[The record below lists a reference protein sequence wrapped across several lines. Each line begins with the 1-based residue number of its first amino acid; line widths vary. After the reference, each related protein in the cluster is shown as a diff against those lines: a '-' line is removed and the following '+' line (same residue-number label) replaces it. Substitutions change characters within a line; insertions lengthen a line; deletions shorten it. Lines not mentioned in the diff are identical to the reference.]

1 MQFENQG
8 SEKKLKTNNSL
19 NVSQKSL
26 SSKNLQ
32 NNLGFY
38 NIENQ
43 NQKLIGSYLINS
55 KGQEVIMPQFKKLE
69 EFEDL
74 RPKAIKKILQDPFEL
89 RMVLLKNELEDDYPQ
104 EQTNSIIHK
113 HSNISE
119 STFMHQLLIQ
129 EQLKEVTCQFQNDYF
144 VQFLEKP
151 KKDDYKK
158 RAEILAKVYMK
169 NNLQQER
176 HKVEEELKIVQQF
189 TEENDEQ
196 DRSMNLIIHKNLTGF
211 YQRQESIEQDNNEQT
226 QEIIQRID
234 QLYFQLCQSIEQ
246 KIYELYQNDQIDQCI
261 IWKERKD
268 NLETDIQNVKDNGQ
282 LLQIIELFKLH
293 YQL

>member
-1 MQFENQG
+1 MQIENQ
-8 SEKKLKTNNSL
+8 STERKIKTNSAND
-19 NVSQKSL
+19 SQKSV
-26 SSKNLQ
+26 SSKNNL
-32 NNLGFY
+32 NNQAFF
-38 NIENQ
+38 NVENQ

-55 KGQEVIMPQFKKLE
+55 KGMEVIMPQFKQLK

-74 RPKAIKKILQDPFEL
+74 RPKAIKKQLSDPFEQ
-89 RMVLLKNELEDDYPQ
+89 RMSLLKNELEDDQPQ
-104 EQTNSIIHK
+104 DQLGSIIHQ

-129 EQLKEVTCQFQNDYF
+129 EQLKEVSCQFQNDYF

-151 KKDDYKK
+151 DKDDYKK

-176 HKVEEELKIVQQF
+176 HKVEEELKINQQF

-196 DRSMNLIIHKNLTGF
+196 DRSMNIIVHKNLTGF
-211 YQRQESIEQDNNEQT
+211 YQRQDSIEQDNNEQT
-226 QEIIQRID
+226 QEIISRID

-246 KIYELYQNDQIDQCI
+246 RIYELYQNDQIDECI
-261 IWKERKD
+261 IWKERKE
-268 NLETDIQNVKDNGQ
+268 NLETDISNVKDNGQ
-282 LLQIIELFKLH
+282 LLQIIELFKFH
-293 YQL
+293 YNL